1 VRGEKDKILAIYWPS
16 VTLELGQS
24 PLVKILIAGKRGY
37 TDITKFCRHFYY
49 LKLRGGL
56 LLKTLPHWFLL
67 VGKLTQYQLAFR

>member
-1 VRGEKDKILAIYWPS
+1 VRGKKEKFLLCIGPS
-16 VTLELGQS
+16 LTLELGQS
-24 PLVKILIAGKRGY
+24 LLIKILITGKRGY

-56 LLKTLPHWFLL
+56 LLKTLPYWFLF